1 MSLNHQG
8 NYIKETY
15 NNEVERMETFVEY
28 ENKNS
33 LS

>member
-1 MSLNHQG
+1 MSLNREG